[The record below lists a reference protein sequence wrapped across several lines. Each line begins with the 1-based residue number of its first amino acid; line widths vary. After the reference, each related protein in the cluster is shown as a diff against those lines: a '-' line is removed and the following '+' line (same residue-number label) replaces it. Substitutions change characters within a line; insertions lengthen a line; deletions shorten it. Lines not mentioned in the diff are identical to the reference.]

1 MKRIKP
7 DYLTKAQW
15 KRRMTV
21 WMSTAVLAASLTGFA
36 GEAEAAQPHSSYW
49 YPNTLLEWS
58 PSTDKDAL
66 FNRGTVKLEDQ
77 RLQGHKVNSN
87 AKEEVKV
94 LSIASMYP
102 STSGAPSQGSEK
114 FHTYT
119 FSNWQYID
127 KLVMWG
133 GSAGEGLIV
142 PPSADVIDAAHK
154 NGVPVLEPFSC
165 RKPSMEEKS
174 SGCMI
179 C

>member
-87 AKEEVKV
+87 AK
-94 LSIASMYP
+94 IGRA
-102 STSGAPSQGSEK
+102 
-114 FHTYT
+114 
-119 FSNWQYID
+119 
-127 KLVMWG
+127 
-133 GSAGEGLIV
+133 
-142 PPSADVIDAAHK
+142 
-154 NGVPVLEPFSC
+154 SC
-165 RKPSMEEKS
+165 RERVL
-174 SGCMI
+174 
-179 C
+179 